1 MESGNLI
8 DIELDISGFYFVKW
22 PELKI
27 YHNDQLIYDKEIVE
41 RQTIKLELLNCLN
54 FNNLKIVHYNKS
66 FGDSGIWHTDGTNE
80 CWMQINDIK
89 FNDVSVGGR
98 FINELEF
105 ETDWTQNQLVMH
117 DEIFISKYNK
127 FLCDGKL
134 TFNGKINFNFETPI
148 YNWLI
153 IKKFK
158 RPVVSASYFSNTS
171 KLWHYEEERGI
182 IEDIKRIM
190 NFK

>member
-27 YHNDQLIYDKEIVE
+27 YHNDQLIYDKEMVE
-41 RQTIKLELLNCLN
+41 RQTIKLELPNCPN
-54 FNNLKIVHYNKS
+54 SNNLKIVHYNKS
-66 FGDSGIWHTDGTNE
+66 FGDNGVWHTDGTKE

-105 ETDWTQNQLVMH
+105 ETDWTQNQLAMH
-117 DEIFISKYNK
+117 DEIFLRKYNK

-158 RPVVSASYFSNTS
+158 RPVS
-171 KLWHYEEERGI
+171 
-182 IEDIKRIM
+182 
-190 NFK
+190 